1 MLQRNCGIL
10 SDPMGKPDTV
20 QMSQDMP
27 IVHPTIKLSENHF
40 KKNAAFRE
48 ETYRFLEVQRRAYKD
63 ALTINFDDVVRFVFK
78 LFNF

>member
-10 SDPMGKPDTV
+10 SDPMGKRDTV

-40 KKNAAFRE
+40 KKNTAFTE
-48 ETYRFLEVQRRAYKD
+48 GTYRFLEVQRRAYKD
-63 ALTINFDDVVRFVFK
+63 APTIQFYDVFGFVFV